1 MNIQYH
7 PKAILFLISATV
19 LWGLNFH
26 LAKNLLL
33 SVDFIQAGFWRYIF
47 GVGFLFVVQITTGSS
62 FPFFKQLYQNI
73 KGYFL
78 AGFIGLFGFSI
89 FFFLGLKYTSA
100 LNAALQVSLNP
111 VLTLLF
117 AYWILGTPIY
127 RHQKIGMAIGLLG
140 VFLLITRGRPTL
152 LLETNW
158 SYGDMLIFMANILF
172 AIHNIWVKKYYTS
185 SVSNI
190 SFTLITNGFCLVGFL
205 LFLPFYGITPI
216 GQLDAIFWLSAL
228 GIGILG
234 TGLAYILWNE
244 GIKMTGAA
252 NAGFFMNIVPF
263 ATAIFSISFGEQI
276 ELYHLG
282 SGGLILIG
290 MIYFQGVFENSDLET
305 L

>member
-1 MNIQYH
+1 MNIQFH
-7 PKAILFLISATV
+7 PKAIFFLVTATV

-47 GVGFLFVVQITTGSS
+47 GVGFLFIIQITSS
-62 FPFFKQLYQNI
+62 SKFFSFKQLYQNI
-73 KGYFL
+73 RGYFL

-111 VLTLLF
+111 IYTSLF
-117 AYWILGTPIY
+117 AYWILGTTIY
-127 RHQKIGMAIGLLG
+127 SHQKIGMAIGLSG
-140 VFLLITRGRPTL
+140 VLILITKGRPIL
-152 LLETNW
+152 LLEVDW
-158 SYGDMLIFMANILF
+158 SYGDGLIFMANILF

-190 SFTLITNGFCLVGFL
+190 SFTLITNGFCLIGFL
-205 LFLPFYGITPI
+205 LFLPFYGFTPI
-216 GQLDAIFWLSAL
+216 GKLDTTFWLSAL

-244 GIKMTGAA
+244 GIKMAGAA

-263 ATAIFSISFGEQI
+263 ATAIFSIYFGKQI
-276 ELYHLG
+276 ESYHLS

-290 MIYFQGVFENSDLET
+290 MGYFQGIFEK
-305 L
+305 